1 MPRKRQSKSNNTE
14 ASQYQQLELNLEW
27 DSILNSDSHKILT
40 REQVINK
47 SYDPVEITAEYV
59 RKIVSSQKA
68 WKSTLKKAREKL
80 LTTNAKQL
88 YLDFLLDIKRQIE
101 ENSSKSP
108 RLARL
113 LKQVAIRGLGMT
125 KEQVKIYD
133 PPKGSGQ
140 WRVDINTELVEQ
152 HLESHI
158 VGENFLNL
166 ITADNTDWK
175 RNLIIASSDVSQHRS
190 SVPTR
195 ARFFTRTVPFVL
207 NNAVGAIL
215 RVKNGKAEFDL
226 PRFNP
231 QPDQELIRWMLI
243 DPSYEDELEPEDY
256 QRCTASAMDVGQ
268 YKFDHQYLLNADKDR
283 PDIILRDGSLFPQDA
298 YLDNFLIDNRRGE
311 FTREAIRELL
321 NCLLC
326 ARAYKTIYC
335 GVSKNVQL
343 KVYSAILDWYIT
355 KEIDPDWETGNYTL
369 NDGQMMTLLLGGYRF
384 KNNLT
389 ETIATCLI
397 RRSFTTRAALNEKAN
412 LQALD
417 SYFNRYEKTHDFNIS
432 PYRELCNIFHVYM
445 FFMGHSKSPSQ
456 LLPRYEFFHDASLGS
471 PTSVAQKILTAIQYS
486 GVFADNEH
494 SFSMSPD
501 EEAIIYLIPRVTMQ
515 AHRESKNIGEYLTQ
529 HTKQLLMS
537 RYKTFLSEI
546 V

>member
-27 DSILNSDSHKILT
+27 DSIINSDSHKILT
-40 REQVINK
+40 REQVINN

-59 RKIVSSQKA
+59 RKIVASQKA

-88 YLDFLLDIKRQIE
+88 YLDFLLDIKHQIE
-101 ENSSKSP
+101 ENSPKSP

-140 WRVDINTELVEQ
+140 WRVDINTKLVEQ

-321 NCLLC
+321 NCIHC

-384 KNNLT
+384 KKDLT

-412 LQALD
+412 LQVLD
-417 SYFNRYEKTHDFNIS
+417 SYFNRYEKIHDFNIS

-471 PTSVAQKILTAIQYS
+471 ATSVAQKILTAIHYS